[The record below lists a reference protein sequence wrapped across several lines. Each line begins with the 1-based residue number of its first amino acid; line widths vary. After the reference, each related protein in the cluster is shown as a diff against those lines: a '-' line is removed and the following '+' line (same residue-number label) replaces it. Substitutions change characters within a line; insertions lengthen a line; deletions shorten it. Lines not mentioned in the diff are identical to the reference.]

1 MPKTFGFESILAG
14 NEQILREKMMEC
26 RKRREAEGQREV
38 SEIQIKIVVILL
50 NRSNPNCV
58 SC

>member
-14 NEQILREKMMEC
+14 NEQILREKMMES